1 MDTQALIK
9 AFELNKFKRLI
20 KIAIDNNKQQLKDDI
35 IFAHGNLEQHTAHT
49 ILITQT
55 IDDPTYGIAYAGKSI
70 HYNDVY
76 LFRYMYTDENLNY
89 NLYHVEIK
97 KSIVIKIKYIDNY
110 FFPKELVE
118 IRKLLSWDNKELV
131 VMDLSAIICGHYGDK
146 IMFDM
151 GVGHGNKFH
160 RTEGFLPGPNKN
172 K

>member
-1 MDTQALIK
+1 MK

-20 KIAIDNNKQQLKDDI
+20 KIAIDNNENKKLDNNI
-35 IFAHGNLEQHTAHT
+35 IFAHGNLDQHTAQT
-49 ILITQT
+49 ILMTQSV
-55 IDDPTYGIAYAGKSI
+55 DDISYGIVYAGKSNQ
-70 HYNDVY
+70 YNDIY
-76 LFRYMYTDENLNY
+76 LFRYMYNDENLNY
-89 NLYHVEIK
+89 NLYHIEIK

-118 IRKLLSWDNKELV
+118 IRKLLSWGDKEYLM
-131 VMDLSAIICGHYGDK
+131 MDISAIICGHYGDK